1 MIYTQKQIIT
11 KKLRYT
17 KQMNKGLLLGIAL
30 LAGFTA
36 IGQQKKAIDEVV
48 AVVGNE
54 IILHSDIETQKLQ
67 AKQQGIALN
76 KKTECLILEQL
87 LLEKLLL
94 NQARVDSIAV
104 NEQQVQTELERRIRY
119 FVSQIGSEEKLEE
132 YYNKSII
139 EIKDEFHDLIE
150 DQIRIQGMQAKINE
164 DINITPG
171 EVQTFFNGIPKDS
184 LPYINAKIEMAQI
197 VIKPEISQEE
207 KDATRN
213 RLLDFKKQI
222 EGGKSFASLAVLY
235 SQDPGSAAKGG
246 DLGFVSRGMFVR
258 EFDAVAVRLQE
269 GELSEVFESQFGFH
283 LMQLKERRGE
293 QYNARHILLKPKITA
308 GDMVKAENKLDSIS
322 KLIDTDS
329 LTFELA
335 AAKFSDDETTKN
347 NGGKLVNQGDGST
360 EFDMKGV
367 DAQLA
372 LTVDKLEIG
381 QISKPVSMQGPDGNQ
396 AFRIVKLINRTEPHV
411 ANLKDDYLLIKNV
424 ATNKLQQESMTEWT
438 SLTIGSTFVKLDESF
453 KDCTFQQKWFK
464 K

>member
-1 MIYTQKQIIT
+1 
-11 KKLRYT
+11 LRYT
-17 KQMNKGLLLGIAL
+17 KHMNKGLLLGIVL
-30 LAGFTA
+30 LAGHTA
-36 IGQQKKAIDEVV
+36 IAQQKKVIDEVI

-76 KKTECLILEQL
+76 KKTECLIVEQI

-94 NQARVDSIAV
+94 NQAKVDSIPV
-104 NEQQVQTELERRIRY
+104 NEQQVQSELERRIRY

-132 YYNKSII
+132 YYRKSIL

-164 DINITPG
+164 DVNITPG
-171 EVQTFFNGIPKDS
+171 EVQTFFNSIPKDS

-235 SQDPGSAAKGG
+235 SQDPGSATKGG
-246 DLGFVSRGMFVR
+246 DLGFVSRGMMVS
-258 EFDAVAVRLQE
+258 EFDAVAARLQE
-269 GELSEVFESQFGFH
+269 GALSEVFETQFGFH
-283 LMQLKERRGE
+283 LMELKERRGE
-293 QYNARHILLKPKITA
+293 QYNSRHILLKAKITA
-308 GDMVKAENKLDSIS
+308 NDMVKAENKLDSIS
-322 KLIDTDS
+322 KLIAADS
-329 LTFELA
+329 LTFEMA
-335 AAKFSDDETTKN
+335 ASKFSDDETTKN

-381 QISKPVSMQGPDGNQ
+381 QISDPVSMQGPDGNQ

-424 ATNKLQQESMTEWT
+424 ATNKLQQESMNEWT
-438 SLTIGSTFVKLDESF
+438 SLTIGSTFIKLDDSF

-464 K
+464 

>member
-1 MIYTQKQIIT
+1 
-11 KKLRYT
+11 LRYT

-94 NQARVDSIAV
+94 NQARVDSVEV
-104 NEQQVQTELERRIRY
+104 NEQQVQSELERRIRY

-171 EVQTFFNGIPKDS
+171 EVQTFFNSIPKDS

-197 VIKPEISQEE
+197 VIKPEISQKE

-222 EGGKSFASLAVLY
+222 EEGKSFASLAVLY
-235 SQDPGSAAKGG
+235 SQDPGSATKGG

-258 EFDAVAVRLQE
+258 EFDAVAARLQE

-308 GDMVKAENKLDSIS
+308 SDMVKAENKLDSIS
-322 KLIDTDS
+322 KLIETDS

-335 AAKFSDDETTKN
+335 ASKFSDDETTKN

-381 QISKPVSMQGPDGNQ
+381 QISDPVSMQGPDGNQ

-438 SLTIGSTFVKLDESF
+438 SLTIGSTFIRLDESF

-464 K
+464 

>member
-1 MIYTQKQIIT
+1 MK
-11 KKLRYT
+11 R
-17 KQMNKGLLLGIAL
+17 GLLLGIVL
-30 LAGFTA
+30 LAGHTA
-36 IGQQKKAIDEVV
+36 IAQQKKVIDEVI

-76 KKTECLILEQL
+76 KKTECLIVEQI

-94 NQARVDSIAV
+94 NQAKVDSIPV
-104 NEQQVQTELERRIRY
+104 NEQQVQSELERRIRY

-132 YYNKSII
+132 YYRKSIL

-164 DINITPG
+164 DVNITPG
-171 EVQTFFNGIPKDS
+171 EVQTFFNSIPKDS

-235 SQDPGSAAKGG
+235 SQDPGSATKGG
-246 DLGFVSRGMFVR
+246 DLGFVSRGMMVR
-258 EFDAVAVRLQE
+258 EFDAVAARLQE
-269 GELSEVFESQFGFH
+269 GELSEVFETQFGFH

-293 QYNARHILLKPKITA
+293 QYNSRHILLKAKITA
-308 GDMVKAENKLDSIS
+308 NDMMKAENKLDSIS
-322 KLIDTDS
+322 KLIAADS
-329 LTFELA
+329 LTFEMA
-335 AAKFSDDETTKN
+335 ASKFSDDETTKN

-381 QISKPVSMQGPDGNQ
+381 QISDPVSMQGPDGNQ

-424 ATNKLQQESMTEWT
+424 ATNKLQQESMNEWT
-438 SLTIGSTFVKLDESF
+438 SLTIGSTFIKLNDSF

-464 K
+464 

>member
-1 MIYTQKQIIT
+1 M
-11 KKLRYT
+11 RYT
-17 KQMNKGLLLGIAL
+17 KQMNKGFLFGIAL
-30 LAGFTA
+30 LAGTSVL
-36 IGQQKKAIDEVV
+36 GQTKKVIDEVV

-67 AKQQGIALN
+67 AKQQGIGLT
-76 KKTECLILEQL
+76 KKTECLIVEQL
-87 LLEKLLL
+87 LLEKLML
-94 NQARVDSIAV
+94 NQARVDSIEV
-104 NEQQVQTELERRIRY
+104 NEQQVQAELERRIRY
-119 FVSQIGSEEKLEE
+119 FVSQIGSEQKLEE
-132 YYNKSII
+132 YYQKSIL

-171 EVQTFFNGIPKDS
+171 EVQTFFNSIPKDS

-197 VIKPEISQEE
+197 VIKPEISQAE

-213 RLLDFKKQI
+213 RLMDFKKQI

-235 SQDPGSAAKGG
+235 SQDPGSATKGG
-246 DLGFVSRGMFVR
+246 DLGFVSRGMFVS
-258 EFDAVAVRLQE
+258 EFDAVAARLQE
-269 GELSEVFESQFGFH
+269 GEMSEVFETQFGFH

-293 QYNARHILLKPKITA
+293 QYNARHILLKPKITTK
-308 GDMVKAENKLDSIS
+308 DMIAAENKLDSIA
-322 KLIDTDS
+322 KLIAMDS
-329 LTFELA
+329 LTFEQA
-335 AAKFSDDETTKN
+335 AAKYSDDETTKN

-381 QISKPVSMQGPDGNQ
+381 EISKPVSMVSPDGNQ
-396 AFRIVKLINRTEPHV
+396 AFRIVKLVNRTEPHV

-424 ATNKLQQESMTEWT
+424 ATNKLQQESMNEWT
-438 SLTIGSTFVKLDESF
+438 ALTIGSTFIRLDESF
-453 KDCTFQQKWFK
+453 KGCTFQQKWFK
-464 K
+464 